1 VPEINE
7 QPGKFFATNS
17 AFDVVAMAASA
28 GGLSALSL
36 VLSNLPA
43 GFPAAVLVVQHLDPH
58 HRSLMAEI
66 LSRRTPLSVQQ
77 AVDGETLRGSTIFI
91 APPDQHLLV
100 NPDAKISLTRSE
112 LVHFVRPSAD
122 LLFESV
128 AATFKARSIA
138 VVLTGTGRDGSM
150 GVQAIKKMGGIVLVQ
165 DQNSSEFSGMPS
177 ASIATGAVDRVL
189 PLGQIASALVKLIM
203 TGEFGSP

>member
-7 QPGKFFATNS
+7 GQGKFHANHA
-17 AFDVVAMAASA
+17 AFDVVAMASSA
-28 GGLSALSL
+28 GGLTALSQ

-43 GFPAAVLVVQHLDPH
+43 GFPAAILIVQHLDPH
-58 HRSLMAEI
+58 HPSLMAEI
-66 LSRRTPLSVQQ
+66 LGRRTSLPVHQ

-100 NPDAKISLTRSE
+100 NPDGEISLTRSE

-128 AATFKARSIA
+128 AATFKDRSIA

-150 GVQAIKKMGGIVLVQ
+150 GVQAVKKMGGVVIVQ
-165 DQNSSEFSGMPS
+165 DQSSSEFSGMPE
-177 ASIATGAVDRVL
+177 ASIATGAVDRIL
-189 PLGQIASALVKLIM
+189 PLGQIAAALVQLIM
-203 TGEFGSP
+203 TGEIRKT